1 MEIDMNI
8 ENIARIERSIVK
20 TIIQDA
26 LDFGYVVMHHNG
38 EEATITVHPSDDR
51 EKAVSDIMDEIRQ
64 CDEEQLIFSD
74 PKDWPGKRVGFVF
87 LVYGNDGYDVICDH
101 TDSEEMDQIL
111 AGANELA
118 SKYE

>member
-1 MEIDMNI
+1 MNI

-26 LDFGYVVMHHNG
+26 LDFGCVVTHHNG
-38 EEATITVHPSDDR
+38 EENTITVRPTDDR
-51 EKAVSDIMDEIRQ
+51 EKAVSDMMDEVRQ
-64 CDEEQLIFSD
+64 CDEESLIFTD
-74 PKDWPGKRVGFVF
+74 ANGWPGKRIGFVF

>member
-1 MEIDMNI
+1 MEI
-8 ENIARIERSIVK
+8 ENIARIENIIVK

-26 LDFGYVVMHHNG
+26 LDLGYSIIHHNG
-38 EEATITVHPSDDR
+38 EDDTISVKPEEDR
-51 EKAVSDIMDEIRQ
+51 EKTVDAIMQEVRQ
-64 CDEEQLIFSD
+64 CDEEYLIFYD
-74 PKDWPGKRVGFVF
+74 DRIKRRRVGEVF

-101 TDSEEMDQIL
+101 TDNEEMDRIL

>member
-1 MEIDMNI
+1 MNI
-8 ENIARIERSIVK
+8 ENIARIERAIVK

-26 LDFGYVVMHHNG
+26 LDLGYVVMHHNG

-64 CDEEQLIFSD
+64 CDEERLIFSD
-74 PKDWPGKRVGFVF
+74 PEDWPGKNVGFVF

-101 TDSEEMDQIL
+101 TDNEKMDQIL

-118 SKYE
+118 AQYE